1 MMPVSPR
8 ALLLLRARFT
18 SLEGAVNTL
27 SARGLG
33 YSVLA
38 VPRVTNPQRLDRL
51 ATSML
56 YP

>member
-1 MMPVSPR
+1 MPVSPR

-18 SLEGAVNTL
+18 SLEGAVDAL

-33 YSVLA
+33 RPVLT
-38 VPRVTNPQRLDRL
+38 VPRTTNPQRVDRL